1 MPWTVAIEWFQ
12 RTARGRS
19 AKQQLDKLRR
29 RSLEHG
35 GPKPGAATS
44 APPTPLKKPS
54 VAKPSP
60 AAAPGPTPPPEP
72 VPLPAPAAVP
82 AAKAEPESKPA
93 LEKLASGRAASAPV
107 SRGRANTVDNLRRGQ
122 LLQRA
127 VKGTLIAL
135 TLQRR
140 HAHLRLH
147 ARAALDMRERRDTDS
162 AVRAICV
169 GWQRVRAHGSAARLN
184 ERTMMTRVVTGMFNA
199 AFADDHDALGM
210 VLLATCCLLPTTCY

>member
-19 AKQQLDKLRR
+19 ARQQLDKLRR

-35 GPKPGAATS
+35 GPKPAAAPS
-44 APPTPLKKPS
+44 APPTPLKKAS

-60 AAAPGPTPPPEP
+60 AAAAVPEP

-82 AAKAEPESKPA
+82 AAKAEPEPKPA

-127 VKGTLIAL
+127 VKGTLIA
-135 TLQRR
+135 
-140 HAHLRLH
+140 
-147 ARAALDMRERRDTDS
+147 
-162 AVRAICV
+162 
-169 GWQRVRAHGSAARLN
+169 
-184 ERTMMTRVVTGMFNA
+184 F
-199 AFADDHDALGM
+199 
-210 VLLATCCLLPTTCY
+210 

>member
-1 MPWTVAIEWFQ
+1 MYWTVAIEWFQ

-19 AKQQLDKLRR
+19 ARQQLDKLRR
-29 RSLEHG
+29 RSLEYG
-35 GPKPGAATS
+35 GPKPAAAPS
-44 APPTPLKKPS
+44 APPTPLKKAS

-60 AAAPGPTPPPEP
+60 AAAAVPEP

-82 AAKAEPESKPA
+82 AAKAEPEPKPA

-199 AFADDHDALGM
+199 AFADDHDALSM

>member
-19 AKQQLDKLRR
+19 ARQQLGKLRR

-60 AAAPGPTPPPEP
+60 AAAPGPAPPPEP
-72 VPLPAPAAVP
+72 VPLPAPAVVP
-82 AAKAEPESKPA
+82 VAAAEPEPKPA
-93 LEKLASGRAASAPV
+93 LEKLASGRAASAPA
-107 SRGRANTVDNLRRGQ
+107 SRGRVNTIDNRRRVE

-127 VKGTLIAL
+127 VKGTLIA
-135 TLQRR
+135 
-140 HAHLRLH
+140 
-147 ARAALDMRERRDTDS
+147 
-162 AVRAICV
+162 
-169 GWQRVRAHGSAARLN
+169 
-184 ERTMMTRVVTGMFNA
+184 F
-199 AFADDHDALGM
+199 
-210 VLLATCCLLPTTCY
+210 LP

>member
-1 MPWTVAIEWFQ
+1 MYWTVAIEWFQ

-19 AKQQLDKLRR
+19 ARQQLDKLRR
-29 RSLEHG
+29 RSLEYG
-35 GPKPGAATS
+35 GPKPAAAPS
-44 APPTPLKKPS
+44 APPTPLKKAS

-60 AAAPGPTPPPEP
+60 APAPEAPPAP
-72 VPLPAPAAVP
+72 VPLPAPAAVS
-82 AAKAEPESKPA
+82 AATAEPEPKPA